1 MGKEDCVDYL
11 RRLRATGLRES
22 HKAMCA
28 AREAL
33 GRSGSGLDEAE
44 RWAVTEQLC
53 VAALDC
59 GETAAAAETLAAI
72 ERRFPAAQY
81 ARTRRLQG
89 CAAEARGDAAAAG
102 AAYAELVGD
111 PLEDGGAA
119 TDVAAMKRQAA
130 LLRAAGDYAGAAAQL
145 NRVLAVAMCDT
156 ETWLE
161 LADVHLR
168 VNSLRAAAYCLEEV
182 LLAAPWNF
190 RVWTRA
196 AETWYSAGEPVLAR
210 KYFAYAVE
218 LSRGRNPAHHAARV
232 DVRALLGLCVA
243 CRAVAAAPAKY
254 APTPDDVRLNHDTH
268 VWAHAL
274 LSRALPSARAALLPN

>member
-1 MGKEDCVDYL
+1 
-11 RRLRATGLRES
+11 
-22 HKAMCA
+22 MCA
-28 AREAL
+28 AREVL
-33 GRSGSGLDEAE
+33 GHGARGLDEAE

-53 VAALDC
+53 VAELDC
-59 GETAAAAETLAAI
+59 GETAAAARTLAAI

-81 ARTRRLQG
+81 VRTRRLEG
-89 CAAEARGDAAAAG
+89 CAAEACGDAAGAG
-102 AAYAELVGD
+102 AAYAELVGE

-130 LLRAAGDYAGAAAQL
+130 LLRAAGDYVGAAAQL
-145 NRVLAVAMCDT
+145 NRVLAVALCDT

-161 LADVHLR
+161 LADVYAR
-168 VNSLRAAAYCLEEV
+168 VNSLRCAAYCLEEV

-218 LSRGRNPAHHAARV
+218 LSRGRDPAHHAARV
-232 DVRALLGLCVA
+232 DARALLGLCVA

-254 APTPDDVRLNHDTH
+254 APTPDDVRLNRDTH

-274 LSRALPSARAALLPN
+274 LCRALPSARSLPSPSPSN